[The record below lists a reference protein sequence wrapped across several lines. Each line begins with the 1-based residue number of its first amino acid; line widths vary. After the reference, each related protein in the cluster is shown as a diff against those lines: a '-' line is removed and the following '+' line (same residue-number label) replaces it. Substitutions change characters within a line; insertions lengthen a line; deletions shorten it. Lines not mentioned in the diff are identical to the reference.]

1 MSGYTKLFNSIVGST
16 IWQESPA
23 TKVVWITMLTMRDK
37 GGVVEASV
45 PGLAKLSGVSLK
57 EAEDALARFLEPDPY
72 SSSPENEGRRIEC
85 VDGGWRILNHY
96 KYQEKMSKD
105 DIRER
110 DRTRQQHYREQ
121 KKCHTECVTKC
132 DNRDKSHKSRH
143 KDVDVDVD
151 VPQLPQNEEEPTPL
165 GHSPNDRKVFSGSLP
180 SSENGEEQIPAGVV
194 HSPFTICAARAKQKE
209 RDASLLKA
217 KLAVL
222 AAAIYH
228 EYPRKVAKADGLKA
242 IEKSIVTISK
252 RTASENRQAFNGDID
267 LAAGWLKSRTVL
279 FAKSPQ
285 GQREDKTFIPH
296 PATWFKGARYDD
308 DPAEWNH
315 VGTSGGP
322 KGSPIR
328 ELTYE
333 DPSAGF
339 EEVLSRPSPHGRKG
353 PSDGR

>member
-1 MSGYTKLFNSIVGST
+1 
-16 IWQESPA
+16 
-23 TKVVWITMLTMRDK
+23 
-37 GGVVEASV
+37 V
-45 PGLAKLSGVSLK
+45 PGLAKLSGVNIE
-57 EAEDALARFLEPDPY
+57 EAEVALTKFLSPDPY
-72 SSSPENEGRRIEC
+72 SSSPDNEGRRIER

-110 DRTRQQHYREQ
+110 DRIRQHQYREQ
-121 KKCHTECVTKC
+121 KKCHMECVTKC
-132 DNRDKSHKSRH
+132 DNSDKSHKSRH
-143 KDVDVDVD
+143 KDLD
-151 VPQLPQNEEEPTPL
+151 LPQPQSEEEPTPL
-165 GHSPNDRKVFSGSLP
+165 GHSPNDQKVFSGSHP
-180 SSENGEEQIPAGVV
+180 SSENGEEI
-194 HSPFTICAARAKQKE
+194 SPLHACNALKRQKE

-222 AAAIYH
+222 AAPIYH
-228 EYPRKVAKADGLKA
+228 EYPRKVAKAAALKE
-242 IEKSIVTISK
+242 IGKSITAVAK
-252 RTASENRQAFNGDID
+252 RGATDNHEAFNGDID

-296 PATWFKGARYDD
+296 PATWFHRGQYDD
-308 DPAEWNH
+308 DPSEWKN

-322 KGSPIR
+322 KGSPVR

-339 EEVLSRPSPHGRKG
+339 EDVLSRPESAWEEGA
-353 PSDGR
+353 